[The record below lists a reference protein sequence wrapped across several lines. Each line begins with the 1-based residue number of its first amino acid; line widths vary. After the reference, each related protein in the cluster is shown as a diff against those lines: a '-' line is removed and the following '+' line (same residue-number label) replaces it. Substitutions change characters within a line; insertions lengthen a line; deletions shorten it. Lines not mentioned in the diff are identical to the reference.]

1 MKENLQNKVC
11 LITGATNGIGEEAA
25 KQIALMGAE
34 IVFIARNQTKA
45 NQLNETIKSLTGRE
59 STPIIADLSSQSEVK
74 KAAEE
79 FLSLNKPL
87 HILLNN
93 AGIMNTSRRETVDG
107 LEEVFSVNH
116 LAYYTLT
123 LLLMDKLIASGP
135 GRIVNVASGAHMF
148 IKEIN
153 FEDLQSEKEYKT
165 MHVYGQ
171 SKLANI
177 LFTREL
183 SNKVQSKGIT
193 VNCLHPGFVKT
204 SFGKNNTGV
213 IGLIIKF
220 LMTLFAIKVEEG
232 AETII
237 YLATSDNVKNISGE
251 YFYQSKI
258 NKPSNFAEN
267 NKSADDLW
275 DLSLKILKN
284 NNLTL

>member
-45 NQLNETIKSLTGRE
+45 NQLKETIKSLTGRE
-59 STPIIADLSSQSEVK
+59 TTSIIADLSSQSEVK

-123 LLLMDKLIASGP
+123 LLLMDKLIACGP

-183 SNKVQSKGIT
+183 SNKVQGKGIT
-193 VNCLHPGFVKT
+193 VNCLHPGFV
-204 SFGKNNTGV
+204 NTG
-213 IGLIIKF
+213 IGSNNSPTLGRI
-220 LMTLFAIKVEEG
+220 LMALARPFSRKTDKG
-232 AETII
+232 AETSIF
-237 YLATSDNVKNISGE
+237 LCTSPEVEGLSGE
-251 YFYQSKI
+251 YYVDCEVSKI
-258 NKPSNFAEN
+258 SGPAKSKDNAE
-267 NKSADDLW
+267 KLW
-275 DLSLKILKN
+275 NISSKLTGI
-284 NNLTL
+284 NLYN